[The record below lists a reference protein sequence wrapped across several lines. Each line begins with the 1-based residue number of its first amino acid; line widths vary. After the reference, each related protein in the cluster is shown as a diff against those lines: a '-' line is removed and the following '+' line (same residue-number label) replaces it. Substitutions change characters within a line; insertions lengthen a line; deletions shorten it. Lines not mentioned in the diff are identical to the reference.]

1 MPRPSPGLSRPSPGL
16 SGREDT
22 VPAVSVLAG
31 PPAGPGAFG
40 AATGRGA
47 YSGAAVPAT
56 FGGLPA
62 VGAPTLWGLSPSP
75 GGPRDGR
82 LRS

>member
-1 MPRPSPGLSRPSPGL
+1 VAVRVSQATSSAPAFPGPVPAFPGPVGPGGYG
-16 SGREDT
+16 SGRAG
-22 VPAVSVLAG
+22 PGG

-56 FGGLPA
+56 SGGLPA
-62 VGAPTLWGLSPSP
+62 VGAPTL
-75 GGPRDGR
+75 
-82 LRS
+82 